1 MKILLKRLT
10 TDWPSWLAVSFFA
23 LLPFSRL
30 AEIPLSVFALSLP
43 FLARSSEHRDRIRQ
57 VAIIVVPIFLCF
69 WLPMVASS
77 FDSYMPQKSWIS
89 SVAALRFLAAALSMA
104 VLLRADSARW
114 RVVRWTSFLLVFWAV
129 DGFVQLIFGN
139 DLFGIAMN
147 PDRLNALF
155 VQKYQFYGPTL
166 AMLSPLLLEHARRRW
181 PAWAWVGAFT
191 LTLGAVLI
199 AGMRAGWLI
208 MGLVLVVY
216 MWLMLRPENRSL
228 RKASL
233 SIPIFVM
240 TAIIGSYLVSPLFQA
255 RLEQSLI
262 ITQGSQAA
270 VVDASNRRMPIFK
283 TSLAM
288 YKAHPI
294 NGVGVRAF
302 PLAYMEYAAEDDIH
316 IQLSGGKSG
325 ATHAHNLVLEVM
337 ADTGSLGLLG
347 LFTGFVLVLRFWRKL
362 TPSRRIEAFP
372 FALALALVLFPLNSH
387 FALYGTYTSSL
398 IWMLFG
404 LWAACIGNAS
414 DDVQDD
420 PG

>member
-1 MKILLKRLT
+1 
-10 TDWPSWLAVSFFA
+10 VSFFV

-30 AEIPLSVFALSLP
+30 AEIPLSMLALSLP
-43 FLARSSEHRDRIRQ
+43 FLARSVENRQRIRQ
-57 VAIIVVPIFLCF
+57 VAPIIVPIFLCF
-69 WLPMVASS
+69 WLPMVFSS
-77 FDSYMPQKSWIS
+77 FDSYMPQKSWTS
-89 SVAALRFLAAALSMA
+89 SIAALRFLAAALSMA

-114 RVVRWTSFLLVFWAV
+114 RVVRWTSFMLVFWAV

-155 VQKYQFYGPTL
+155 IQKYQFFGPTL

-181 PAWAWVGAFT
+181 PTWAWVGAFT

-216 MWLMLRPENRSL
+216 MWLMLRRENRTL

-233 SIPIFVM
+233 SIPAFVI

-270 VVDASNRRMPIFK
+270 ISAASNLRMPIFE
-283 TSLAM
+283 TSLVM
-288 YKAHPI
+288 YKAHPV
-294 NGVGVRAF
+294 NGVGVRAY
-302 PLAYMEYAAEDDIH
+302 PKAYMEYAAPDDVH
-316 IQLSGGKSG
+316 IQASGGKSG

-337 ADTGSLGLLG
+337 ADTGTLGLLAM
-347 LFTGFVLVLRFWRKL
+347 FAGFVLVLRFWKNM
-362 TPSRRIEAFP
+362 TPARRIEAFP
-372 FALALALVLFPLNSH
+372 FALALALMLFPLNSH
-387 FALYGTYTSSL
+387 FALYGTYMSSL
-398 IWMLFG
+398 IWVLFG
-404 LWAACIGNAS
+404 LWAACIENK
-414 DDVQDD
+414 

>member
-1 MKILLKRLT
+1 MKLLLKRLAA
-10 TDWPSWLAVSFFA
+10 DWACWLAVSFFA
-23 LLPFSRL
+23 LLPFGRL

-43 FLARSSEHRDRIRQ
+43 FLARSAAHRERIKQ
-57 VAIIVVPIFLCF
+57 VSIIVVPIFLCF
-69 WLPMVASS
+69 WLPMVVSS
-77 FDSYMPQKSWIS
+77 FDSYMPQKSWTS
-89 SVAALRFLAAALSMA
+89 SIAALRFLAAALSIA

-114 RVVRWTSFLLVFWAV
+114 RVIRWTSFLLVFWAV
-129 DGFVQLIFGN
+129 DGFIQLIFGN
-139 DLFGIAMN
+139 DLFGIAMH

-155 VQKYQFYGPTL
+155 VQKYQFFGPTL
-166 AMLSPLLLEHARRRW
+166 AMLSPLLLEHARRHW
-181 PAWAWVGAFT
+181 PPWAWVGAFT

-216 MWLMLRPENRSL
+216 MWLMLRPENRKL

-233 SIPIFVM
+233 SIPVFVFS
-240 TAIIGSYLVSPLFQA
+240 AIIGSYLVSPLFQA
-255 RLEQSLI
+255 RLEQSMT

-270 VVDASNRRMPIFK
+270 ISAASTMRLPIFE
-283 TSLAM
+283 TSLVM
-288 YKAHPI
+288 FQAHPV

-302 PLAYMEYAAEDDIH
+302 PKAYMEYAAEDDIH
-316 IQLSGGKSG
+316 IQRSGGKSG

-347 LFTGFVLVLRFWRKL
+347 LFAGFILVLRLWRSM
-362 TPSRRIEAFP
+362 TFTRRNEAFP

-387 FALYGTYTSSL
+387 FALYGTYMSSL

-404 LWAACIGNAS
+404 LWAASIENNPGNN
-414 DDVQDD
+414 
-420 PG
+420 